1 MAAGGGSVDVVG
13 RLSLGWTDCVVA
25 SVVGEHCLL
34 GGGLEWLW
42 VLGSVDPQ
50 HMGSAWMRNQ
60 NSVPCMAGGLFT
72 SEPAR
77 KSSVVF

>member
-1 MAAGGGSVDVVG
+1 MAAGRVSVVGVG
-13 RLSLGWTDCVVA
+13 RLCVVA

-42 VLGSVDPQ
+42 FSGSVDPR

-60 NSVPCMAGGLFT
+60 YGVPCVAGGF
-72 SEPAR
+72 
-77 KSSVVF
+77 FHQ

>member
-13 RLSLGWTDCVVA
+13 RLSLGWADCVVA
-25 SVVGEHCLL
+25 SVVEEHCLL

-42 VLGSVDPQ
+42 FSGSVDPW

-60 NSVPCMAGGLFT
+60 YGVPCVAGGF
-72 SEPAR
+72 
-77 KSSVVF
+77 FHQ